1 MNSYKPENTRPISD
15 AKNADLRGI
24 PAALARAALRAQE
37 LAKQTNTYLVVH
49 RNGQL
54 LKLKVNEL

>member
-1 MNSYKPENTRPISD
+1 MNSYKPENTRPISE
-15 AKNADLRGI
+15 ARNSDLRGI

-37 LAKQTNTYLVVH
+37 LAKQTDTYLVVQ

-54 LKLKVNEL
+54 VKLKVR